1 MQALQLLEHNY
12 PLYITIWLVITVFI
26 LWFFRFMTRKMRD
39 TDDRQTKSSLFT
51 ITMFLGIPLLIAV
64 VVGPV
69 FFLIGDKN
77 MDSEYRYLWLGLI
90 SIFLL
95 YFLFKQRK
103 PNSEK

>member
-51 ITMFLGIPLLIAV
+51 ITMFLGIPLLIAI

-77 MDSEYRYLWLGLI
+77 MDSEYRFLWLGLI
-90 SIFLL
+90 FIFLL

-103 PNSEK
+103 PNSGK